1 MRNERQGHRLR
12 IGGDDCLLKADR
24 SITIAPD
31 LNAVRRGEPAIE
43 SLRGVRCLRRAA
55 RRPIKAASVKKR
67 KTEAEW
73 KMMESF
79 KTTLDAHG
87 ILNSGVLFDSSVRA
101 GNDLPGGSL
110 RPTPSSREE

>member
-1 MRNERQGHRLR
+1 VRNERQGHRLR
-12 IGGDDCLLKADR
+12 TGGDDCLLKADR

-43 SLRGVRCLRRAA
+43 SLQGVRCLRRAA
-55 RRPIKAASVKKR
+55 RTRPIKAASVKKR
-67 KTEAEW
+67 KAEAEW

-87 ILNSGVLFDSSVRA
+87 ILSSGVLFDSSVRA

-110 RPTPSSREE
+110 RPDK